1 MSAPGPAVP
10 TDWRRAFDQCMLD
23 LLRGRPSVAQAPA
36 LILQGLCQQARAQHT
51 ESDPQV
57 RMFWV
62 LAAHFFDHLAHV
74 TKAAPWQNWHAVVC
88 ARIMAA
94 APGLAPM
101 APTPNQQAEA
111 LSAMFLEFVHA
122 QVEDWQIVM
131 QRWADAPQDL
141 AAARACSGPTAQLHM
156 LLGDM
161 QLDGMADLCAA
172 LLHCIDAALAHSDLT
187 AGAQRAG
194 PAVPEMLRLLHQYA
208 AGFVRSPD
216 PSVLAALRHP
226 AV

>member
-1 MSAPGPAVP
+1 MSVPGSAVA

-23 LLRGRPSVAQAPA
+23 LLRGRPHVAQAPA
-36 LILQGLCQQARAQHT
+36 LALHGLCQQAVAEHKP
-51 ESDPQV
+51 SDPHV
-57 RMFWV
+57 RMFWA
-62 LAAHFFDHLAHV
+62 LSAHFFDHLSLTAP
-74 TKAAPWQNWHAVVC
+74 AAPWQKWHTVVC
-88 ARIMAA
+88 GRIMQA
-94 APGLAPM
+94 APGLAPL

-122 QVEDWQIVM
+122 QLEDWQAVL
-131 QRWADAPQDL
+131 QRWSDAPQDL
-141 AAARACSGPTAQLHM
+141 AAAQACEGPTAQLHL

-161 QLDGMADLCAA
+161 QLDGMADLCDA
-172 LLHCIDAALAHSDLT
+172 LLHCIEAALAHSDLT

-216 PSVLAALRHP
+216 PSVLAALRQP
-226 AV
+226 GV